1 MSTKVIVSYDGTH
14 NEDDAVVLGRL
25 LAQAGAEVSLA
36 YVRHGQ
42 ELESSRETLAQA
54 EAEALLQRG
63 VSLLGTPGAATHVVS
78 DPSTPEG
85 LRKLAARVGAELIVF
100 CSDSH
105 TATGHIAIGNSA
117 QRLLDGGTTAV
128 GIAPAGLAQLAQ
140 EGITRIATTEDT
152 AGDSSARRT
161 AEALAGALGA
171 SVTSAA
177 DAGSR
182 LLIVGSRPEAEQ
194 GRVAL
199 SSASERLVENAT
211 CPVLVVPRGVALTF
225 GAPVALAG

>member
-1 MSTKVIVSYDGTH
+1 MSTNVIVSYDGTH

-25 LAQAGAEVSLA
+25 FARAGAEVSLA
-36 YVRHGQ
+36 YVRHTP
-42 ELESSRETLAQA
+42 EHEDIAHN

-63 VSLLGTPGAATHVVS
+63 VALLGIAGAATHVVT

-85 LRKLAARVGAELIVF
+85 LRKLAEREGAELIVF

-117 QRLLDGGTTAV
+117 ERLLNGGKVAIA
-128 GIAPAGLAQLAQ
+128 IAPAGLAQLAD
-140 EGITRIATTEDT
+140 GAINRVAATEDT
-152 AGDSSARRT
+152 TGDSSAHAT
-161 AEALAGALGA
+161 AEALAAAVGA

-177 DAGSR
+177 DAGSS
-182 LLIVGSRPEAEQ
+182 LLVVGSRPETEQ
-194 GRVAL
+194 GRVGV
-199 SSASERLVENAT
+199 SSAGARLIENAT
-211 CPVLVVPRGVALTF
+211 CPVLVVPRGTALSF

>member
-1 MSTKVIVSYDGTH
+1 MPTNVIVSYDGTH

-25 LAQAGAEVSLA
+25 FARAGAEVSLA
-36 YVRHGQ
+36 YVRHTP
-42 ELESSRETLAQA
+42 ELEDIAHS

-63 VSLLGTPGAATHVVS
+63 AALLGVAGAATHVVT

-85 LRKLAARVGAELIVF
+85 LRKLAEREGAELIVF

-117 QRLLDGGTTAV
+117 ERLLNGGAIAIA
-128 GIAPAGLAQLAQ
+128 IAPAGLAQLAD
-140 EGITRIATTEDT
+140 GAVNRVAATEDN
-152 AGDSSARRT
+152 AGDASARIT
-161 AEALAGALGA
+161 AEALASAVGA

-177 DAGSR
+177 DAGSS
-182 LLIVGSRPEAEQ
+182 LLVVGSRPETDQ
-194 GRVAL
+194 GRVGV
-199 SSASERLVENAT
+199 SSASARLIENAT
-211 CPVLVVPRGVALTF
+211 YPVLVVPRGKALAF